1 MHYILLL
8 FALFLTAC
16 NTTPVLEDTPSTPT
30 TAAPVVVSTTVQEA
44 IPAQVTPLPTTTN
57 VSTTPVATVSSE
69 SVLPSTIQVNDDPD
83 LAVKEEETIKGHY
96 VLNRGMFRNQEITE
110 GYLVVEELDVDNY
123 GYYYVTIAGKL
134 LPETHTGIFYKKG
147 GEFVQKVIEDS
158 SESEIRQGKPK
169 SKISIIDNVRITQKG
184 DILKIFIDSDK
195 QEKLIWRKDKENFEK
210 SPTMIETLK
219 NAQHEYIKYYKEKC
233 EQMRGFCGRNEFTPV
248 NE

>member
-30 TAAPVVVSTTVQEA
+30 TAPVVVSTTVQA
-44 IPAQVTPLPTTTN
+44 IPTQTTPIPTTTN
-57 VSTTPVATVSSE
+57 VSTTPVLTASSQP
-69 SVLPSTIQVNDDPD
+69 VLPVSYQDNDDND
-83 LAVKEEETIKGHY
+83 LKVVEESSIIGHY

-110 GYLVVEELDVDNY
+110 GYLVVEELGLDNY
-123 GYYYVTIAGKL
+123 GYYYVTIADKL
-134 LPETHTGIFYKKG
+134 LPETHTGIFFKKD

-195 QEKLIWRKDKENFEK
+195 QEKLIWRRDVNNFEK
-210 SPTMIETLK
+210 SQKMIESLK

-233 EQMRGFCGRNEFTPV
+233 EQMKGFCGRNELTPV
-248 NE
+248 ND

>member
-30 TAAPVVVSTTVQEA
+30 TTPPVVVSTTVQA
-44 IPAQVTPLPTTTN
+44 IPTQ
-57 VSTTPVATVSSE
+57 TTPVATVSSE
-69 SVLPSTIQVNDDPD
+69 SVLPVSYQDNDDND
-83 LAVKEEETIKGHY
+83 LKVVEENSILGHY

-110 GYLVVEELDVDNY
+110 GYLVVEELGVDNY
-123 GYYYVTIAGKL
+123 GYYYVTIADKL
-134 LPETHTGIFYKKG
+134 LPETHTGIFFKKD

-195 QEKLIWRKDKENFEK
+195 QEKLIWRKDKDNFEK
-210 SPTMIETLK
+210 SQKMIESLK

-233 EQMRGFCGRNEFTPV
+233 EQMKGFCGRNEFTPV
-248 NE
+248 ND

>member
-16 NTTPVLEDTPSTPT
+16 NTTPIVEDTPVTS
-30 TAAPVVVSTTVQEA
+30 VVSTAPVSMSSVS
-44 IPAQVTPLPTTTN
+44 VTP
-57 VSTTPVATVSSE
+57 VSTVPSQPLLPVSS
-69 SVLPSTIQVNDDPD
+69 QDNDEND
-83 LAVKEEETIKGHY
+83 LKIVEEESIIGNY

-123 GYYYVTIAGKL
+123 GYYYVTIADRL

-158 SESEIRQGKPK
+158 SEDEIRQGKPK

-195 QEKLIWRKDKENFEK
+195 QEKLIWRRDVDSFEK
-210 SPTMIETLK
+210 SQTMIETLK
-219 NAQHEYIKYYKEKC
+219 SARHEYIKYYKEKC
-233 EQMRGFCGRNEFTPV
+233 EQMKGFCGKDEYTPV

>member
-1 MHYILLL
+1 MHYIVLL
-8 FALFLTAC
+8 FVLFFTAC
-16 NTTPVLEDTPSTPT
+16 NTAPVLKNTPTPVPT
-30 TAAPVVVSTTVQEA
+30 TKVSTISSQ
-44 IPAQVTPLPTTTN
+44 PMLP
-57 VSTTPVATVSSE
+57 VSNQDSDD
-69 SVLPSTIQVNDDPD
+69 ND
-83 LAVKEEETIKGHY
+83 LKVVEEDSIIGKY

-123 GYYYVTIAGKL
+123 GYYYVTIADKL
-134 LPETHTGIFYKKG
+134 LPETHTGIFFKKG

-184 DILKIFIDSDK
+184 DKLKIFIDSDK
-195 QEKLIWRKDKENFEK
+195 QEKLIWRRDIDGFDK
-210 SPTMIETLK
+210 SQTLIESLK

-233 EQMRGFCGRNEFTPV
+233 EDLKGFCGKDSYTPV

>member
-16 NTTPVLEDTPSTPT
+16 NTTPIVEKTPIPT
-30 TAAPVVVSTTVQEA
+30 TPVVSTT
-44 IPAQVTPLPTTTN
+44 QVVSTPTPIV
-57 VSTTPVATVSSE
+57 VSTTPVATTISTTPVSTIS
-69 SVLPSTIQVNDDPD
+69 SQAVVLPVSNQDNDDND
-83 LAVKEEETIKGHY
+83 LKIVDEDSIVGHY

-123 GYYYVTIAGKL
+123 GYYYVTIANQL

-158 SESEIRQGKPK
+158 SDVEIRQGKPK

-184 DILKIFIDSDK
+184 DLLKIFIDSDK
-195 QEKLIWRKDKENFEK
+195 QEKLIWRRDVENFEK

-219 NAQHEYIKYYKEKC
+219 NARHEYIKYYKEKC
-233 EQMRGFCGRNEFTPV
+233 EQMRGFCGNDEYTPV